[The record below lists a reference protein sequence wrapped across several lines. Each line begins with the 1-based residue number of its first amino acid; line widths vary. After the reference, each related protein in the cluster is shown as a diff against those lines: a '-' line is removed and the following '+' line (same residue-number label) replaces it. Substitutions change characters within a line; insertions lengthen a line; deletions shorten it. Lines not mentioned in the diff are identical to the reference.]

1 MAALPFCFIYPQ
13 SEGQKILGP
22 RFALGD
28 GVLKYSITLQPL
40 EKKSDKERLL
50 GYLKAERRR
59 FYGSGA

>member
-40 EKKSDKERLL
+40 EEKKAIKSVCL
-50 GYLKAERRR
+50 AN
-59 FYGSGA
+59 